1 MIVIFVVVVVVVVF
15 DVVIILFILVCFI
28 TSDNR
33 LAHDHRSPSIVSDE
47 QHVKQS
53 KTGGRLSTGS
63 VSSCDS
69 SELHS
74 LYPKETSHV
83 SSPAITTMRPRFGKE
98 YKRIDRKKLAEEL
111 NMPLPGQSSVT
122 HSSEPSPSTPTVFT
136 FECIP
141 TANLRSPHGSAYSSV
156 GDASPKYPHSVTSAT
171 RHSKDPAYVNMSF
184 LQNSSSVIL
193 DSTPPPQSPGAH
205 SILSENS
212 EVLLNY
218 AEIDLSE
225 SGKGKKPV
233 RPLQKKGGV
242 EYAVIDMVATA
253 AASRVGR
260 EHAQLREDKL
270 LQMNRYA
277 SNNTSCTGTHSHSNS
292 LTLPNHSKD
301 RRTTLGR
308 SNSTSSRDKRS

>member
-1 MIVIFVVVVVVVVF
+1 MSALHLEYWDLLGGFVGSGF
-15 DVVIILFILVCFI
+15 LGLYL
-28 TSDNR
+28 DNR
-33 LAHDHRSPSIVSDE
+33 LSHDHRSPGVSTDE
-47 QHVKQS
+47 QQHVRQS
-53 KTGGRLSTGS
+53 KTRSRLSTGS
-63 VSSCDS
+63 ASSCDS
-69 SELHS
+69 CDLHS
-74 LYPKETSHV
+74 LYPKESSHV
-83 SSPAITTMRPRFGKE
+83 SSPAISTMRPRFGKE

-111 NMPLPGQSSVT
+111 NMPLPGQSSVS
-122 HSSEPSPSTPTVFT
+122 HSTEPSPSTPTVFT

-141 TANLRSPHGSAYSSV
+141 AASLRSPHSSAYSSV
-156 GDASPKYPHSVTSAT
+156 GDASPKYPHCPTSAT
-171 RHSKDPAYVNMSF
+171 RHSKDPAYVNLSF
-184 LQNSSSVIL
+184 LPNSSSVIL

-270 LQMNRYA
+270 LQMNRYVN
-277 SNNTSCTGTHSHSNS
+277 NNTSCSGSHSRGNS
-292 LTLPNHSKD
+292 VTLPNHGKE